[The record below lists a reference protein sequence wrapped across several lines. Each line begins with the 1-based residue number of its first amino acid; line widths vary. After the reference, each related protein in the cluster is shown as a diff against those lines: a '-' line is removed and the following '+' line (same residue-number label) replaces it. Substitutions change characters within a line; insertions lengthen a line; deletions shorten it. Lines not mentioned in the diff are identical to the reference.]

1 MHRVVIFSNPVISNG
16 IELYGRLYRGATEG
30 EILSVA
36 RFDYKTL
43 LIREL
48 WEGELGETFRK
59 NEGWTLTH
67 SKDDSTSW
75 YSYDES
81 KYTFCLGFDPIP
93 DQFVQ
98 GCPQPCE
105 SLALVNVWIPIR
117 MADTDID
124 DYIVNE
130 VLYESVIG
138 ANPNDIQWVS
148 LEPEY
153 DDLPF

>member
-16 IELYGRLYRGATEG
+16 IELYGRLYSGESEG
-30 EILSVA
+30 QIINTA
-36 RFDYKTL
+36 QFDYQTL

-48 WEGELGETFRK
+48 WEGEFGESFRE
-59 NEGWTLTH
+59 NEGWTLIH

-81 KYTFCLGFDPIP
+81 KYTFGLGFDPIP

-98 GCPQPCE
+98 GCPKPSE
-105 SLALVNVWIPIR
+105 SVAIANVWIPIR
-117 MADTDID
+117 MADTDIE

-130 VLYESVIG
+130 AFYESIIG
-138 ANPNDIQWVS
+138 ANPNDIQWTS
-148 LEPEY
+148 LEPDEE
-153 DDLPF
+153 DLPF

>member
-1 MHRVVIFSNPVISNG
+1 MHRVVIFSNPVRSNG
-16 IELYGRLYRGATEG
+16 IELYGRLYSGETEG
-30 EILSVA
+30 QIINAA

-48 WEGELGETFRK
+48 WEGELGESFREQ
-59 NEGWTLTH
+59 EGWTRTH
-67 SKDDSTSW
+67 STDGSTVW
-75 YSYDES
+75 YSFDES
-81 KYTFCLGFDPIP
+81 KYTFGLGFDPIP
-93 DQFVQ
+93 DLFVK
-98 GCPQPCE
+98 GCPQPSE
-105 SLALVNVWIPIR
+105 SVALVNVWVPIR

>member
-16 IELYGRLYRGATEG
+16 IELYGRLYSGESEG
-30 EILSVA
+30 QIINAA
-36 RFDYKTL
+36 RFDYRTL

-67 SKDDSTSW
+67 SKDGSTAW
-75 YSYDES
+75 YLYDES
-81 KYTFCLGFDPIP
+81 KYTFGLGFAPIP

-98 GCPQPCE
+98 GCPQPSE
-105 SLALVNVWIPIR
+105 SVALVNVWVPIR
-117 MADTDID
+117 MSDTDIE
-124 DYIVNE
+124 DYIINQVFYN
-130 VLYESVIG
+130 SIIG
-138 ANPNDIQWVS
+138 ANPNDIQWTS
-148 LEPEY
+148 LEPEG